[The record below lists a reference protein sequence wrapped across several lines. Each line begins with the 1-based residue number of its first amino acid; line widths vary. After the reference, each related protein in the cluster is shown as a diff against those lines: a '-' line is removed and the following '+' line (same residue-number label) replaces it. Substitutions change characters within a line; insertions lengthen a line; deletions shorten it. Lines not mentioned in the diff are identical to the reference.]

1 MRIIGEIPHPQLKIS
16 IFKMGDRLSVK
27 FENALF
33 EQTYK
38 FGTDD
43 RLNNAETIQKFIDPA
58 FIDRVLL
65 QFQDMNKTRLEAF
78 ARQFPADEAE
88 TFETII

>member
-27 FENALF
+27 FENTLF

-43 RLNNAETIQKFIDPA
+43 RLNSVETIQKFIDPA

-65 QFQDMNKTRLEAF
+65 NFQDMNKTRLDAF
-78 ARQFPADEAE
+78 TRQFPAAE
-88 TFETII
+88 VEEFETII